1 MREGREEGRSGV
13 REGRVRRRGREGTHR
28 RRGRRGGGRRGGG
41 ERQVRDSREEGR
53 KEGGGKGEG
62 RGNSCQERGQ
72 PSHYNNVS
80 GCRWEE
86 GEGEV

>member
-1 MREGREEGRSGV
+1 MREGREEGRSRM

-28 RRGRRGGGRRGGG
+28 RRGRRGGG

-53 KEGGGKGEG
+53 KEGGGKGEE

-80 GCRWEE
+80 GCRWGE